1 MDFCVL
7 QGPALKAV
15 GGEQNRFLG
24 VGCAFLVREYL
35 HIVSLDR
42 PSVILAL
49 DENKKVNVERS
60 EPRGYVDLVPPVWR
74 LDHLTMFHA
83 KIREALTS
91 LAEQIDSQPLKFR
104 AVDSRTVI
112 AGRSNHIVS
121 SA

>member
-24 VGCAFLVREYL
+24 ADCAFLVREYL

-60 EPRGYVDLVPPVWR
+60 EPRGYVDLVSPVWR
-74 LDHLTMFHA
+74 LDHLTMFHS

-91 LAEQIDSQPLKFR
+91 LAEHIDSQPLKFQPSIR
-104 AVDSRTVI
+104 AR
-112 AGRSNHIVS
+112 
-121 SA
+121 

>member
-15 GGEQNRFLG
+15 GGDQNRFLG
-24 VGCAFLVREYL
+24 AGCAFLVREYL
-35 HIVSLDR
+35 HIVTLDR

-60 EPRGYVDLVPPVWR
+60 EPRGYVDLVLPVWR

-83 KIREALTS
+83 KTSEALTS